1 MDPLG
6 IGIGGTQILVVLIVA
21 FFVLGPERLPEV
33 ARQIAR
39 GVRTLRGYAAD
50 VQGQFEGEF
59 GELREQ
65 FGDIQRDLSTSQHS
79 LRSGLADLDST
90 LRSVHGE
97 VNSAVSSSIVS
108 FEAAREARLGGAEP
122 PVSPANLDTAGATPA
137 PPATFDYAPERP
149 AARPATTTPPPPTG
163 FNAPAA
169 SDGPRLPEYR
179 PPA

>member
-21 FFVLGPERLPEV
+21 FFILGPERLPEV

-59 GELREQ
+59 GELRDQ
-65 FGDIQRDLSTSQHS
+65 FGDIQRDFNTSQQN
-79 LRSGLADLDST
+79 LRSGLADLDSS
-90 LRSVHGE
+90 LRSVQGE
-97 VNSAVSSSIVS
+97 VNSAVSSSVVS
-108 FEAAREARLGGAEP
+108 FEAARDARLSGSEP
-122 PVSPANLDTAGATPA
+122 PVPPANLDTAADTA
-137 PPATFDYAPERP
+137 AAPATFDYAPQRP
-149 AARPATTTPPPPTG
+149 AERSPQAASPPPAG
-163 FNAPAA
+163 FSSAGATEG
-169 SDGPRLPEYR
+169 SRLPEYR

>member
-6 IGIGGTQILVVLIVA
+6 IGIGGTQIIVVLIVA
-21 FFVLGPERLPEV
+21 FFVLGPGRLPEV
-33 ARQIAR
+33 ARQIGR

-65 FGDIQRDLSTSQHS
+65 FGDIQRDFSSSQQS

-97 VNSAVSSSIVS
+97 VNSAVSTSVVS
-108 FEAAREARLGGAEP
+108 FEAAREARLSGSEP
-122 PVSPANLDTAGATPA
+122 PVSPAGLDTAGSAA
-137 PPATFDYAPERP
+137 PATFDYAPERP
-149 AARPATTTPPPPTG
+149 AARPTQESPPPPAG
-163 FNAPAA
+163 FAAPAG

>member
-6 IGIGGTQILVVLIVA
+6 IGIGGTQILVVLVVA

-65 FGDIQRDLSTSQHS
+65 FGDIQRDFSSSQQS

-97 VNSAVSSSIVS
+97 VNSAVSSSVVS
-108 FEAAREARLGGAEP
+108 FEAAREARLNGGEP
-122 PVSPANLDTAGATPA
+122 PVSPANLDIASPA
-137 PPATFDYAPERP
+137 PAAPATIAYAPDRP
-149 AARPATTTPPPPTG
+149 AARPPQTAPPAPAG
-163 FNAPAA
+163 FTAPAA

>member
-65 FGDIQRDLSTSQHS
+65 FGDIQRDLNTSQQS
-79 LRSGLADLDST
+79 LRSGLADLDSS

-97 VNSAVSSSIVS
+97 INSTVSGSIVS
-108 FEAAREARLGGAEP
+108 FEAARDARLNGSEP
-122 PVSPANLDTAGATPA
+122 PVSPESLTAAQPASGA
-137 PPATFDYAPERP
+137 PATFDYAPERP
-149 AARPATTTPPPPTG
+149 AARPSVTAPPPPAG
-163 FNAPAA
+163 LSAPAA
-169 SDGPRLPEYR
+169 SEGARLPEYR

>member
-6 IGIGGTQILVVLIVA
+6 IGIGGTQIIVVLIVA

-65 FGDIQRDLSTSQHS
+65 FGDIQRDLSSTQQS
-79 LRSGLADLDST
+79 LRSGLSELDSS
-90 LRSVHGE
+90 LRSVPGE
-97 VNSAVSSSIVS
+97 LNTAVSGSIVS
-108 FEAAREARLGGAEP
+108 FEAAREARQSGPEPSLAAEHP
-122 PVSPANLDTAGATPA
+122 TSEPEAPTPA
-137 PPATFDYAPERP
+137 SVFDYAPQRP
-149 AARPATTTPPPPTG
+149 AAAEPVVPPARPAGLVASPT
-163 FNAPAA
+163 N
-169 SDGPRLPEYR
+169 DGSRLPEYR

>member
-79 LRSGLADLDST
+79 LRSGLADLDSS

-97 VNSAVSSSIVS
+97 VNAAVSGSIVS
-108 FEAAREARLGGAEP
+108 FEAAREARLTGGEP
-122 PVSPANLDTAGATPA
+122 PVSPANLETAPATPA
-137 PPATFDYAPERP
+137 TVEYVPERP
-149 AARPATTTPPPPTG
+149 AQRPGATPPQPAGFSAPP
-163 FNAPAA
+163 A